1 MTLSVIQRISGGF
14 TLLVLLLLVISVN
27 SWHGLSEVDNQQ
39 QRTAQEITPIMLRSA
54 DMTVAILSANK
65 EMMQFMTASDDDI
78 MLQHEKVFTE
88 QQAVFS
94 RQREQL
100 MQLGLN
106 YSQVKEAMAELEDN
120 SKSFFTDS
128 RQAFQIHR
136 DYLSLTQ
143 SLNSLEKELT
153 SELKFFNNDI
163 EDLTQYGDSADEKQ
177 AGNILAANLQS
188 VSSDLSNILAAQQL
202 SEIKLLE
209 NSFSTSGYGLKAM
222 EERLQQL
229 KSTGSN
235 NAGHLLETVE
245 IIKQAIID
253 PTGVVQEHKRQ
264 ILLKNQ
270 QVELLNSLSLA
281 INNASTALSHLRDE
295 ARTLADISRLDSQN
309 IVTTSKNTNI
319 VVSALSVL
327 VSILIAL
334 WVGRSIR
341 TPLKKV
347 LSVLRVIADGDL
359 SQRVNIETNDEF
371 GKLSQWVN
379 ELADKQETIIRDIQ
393 TASQRIN
400 VSAKDGADISLDT
413 KLMMD
418 EQQQH
423 STQVASA
430 IVQMSATIAEVAQS
444 AETAMYRAT
453 DIDESAIGNR
463 ALMQQNILMANS
475 LAAEIERAAV
485 VITQLNQDSTNIGQI
500 LESIEGIAAQTN
512 LLALNAAIEAAR
524 AGEAGRGF
532 AVVADEVRTLASRTQ
547 EATQQIQS
555 MITKLQCGAKDAV
568 AIMQSSRLEAQS
580 SVQQTEKAGSS
591 LEDMEKQLAE
601 IRNMSSNIAAA
612 AEQQTA
618 ASHEISN
625 SVQRMAEMANKGAIN
640 AEKSASGSEDLSTLA
655 QQQQLLVSKFN
666 LTVL

>member
-78 MLQHEKVFTE
+78 MLQHEKVFAE

-106 YSQVKEAMAELEDN
+106 YQQVKEAMAELEDN

>member
-65 EMMQFMTASDDDI
+65 EMMQFMTASDDEI

-106 YSQVKEAMAELEDN
+106 YQQVKEAMAELEHN

-136 DYLSLTQ
+136 DHLSLTL

-379 ELADKQETIIRDIQ
+379 ELADKQEAIIRDIQ

-400 VSAKDGADISLDT
+400 VSAKDAADISLDT